1 MSGVAHF
8 FVVVGGSKFHE
19 RLAHFFI
26 DIYIPTG
33 NKGKVKLK
41 KLFRQVG
48 KTYHEGKRARA
59 LIDSLDMQ
67 KIIDTSSAPLAVIEN
82 ILFELEFLRVKS

>member
-1 MSGVAHF
+1 MHSAPTAER
-8 FVVVGGSKFHE
+8 KFTFS
-19 RLAHFFI
+19 A
-26 DIYIPTG
+26 
-33 NKGKVKLK
+33 KAKLK

-67 KIIDTSSAPLAVIEN
+67 KIIDTSSAPLAVIES
-82 ILFELEFLRVKS
+82 ILFELEFLSLKS